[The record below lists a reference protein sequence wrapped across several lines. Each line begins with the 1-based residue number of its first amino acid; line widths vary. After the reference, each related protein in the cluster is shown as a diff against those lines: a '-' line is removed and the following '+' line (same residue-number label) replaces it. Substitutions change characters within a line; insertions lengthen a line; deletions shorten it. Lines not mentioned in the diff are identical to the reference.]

1 MTLTTFFDDELD
13 DAPLPTARAAAQPL
27 AALMEDRFDYPDRI
41 AFLSAESSSFGAA
54 FARAA
59 FDEHR
64 PVLIVMPDGV
74 QFLYEPAP
82 GLLAHLRRLL
92 TARFGSARL
101 RASGP
106 LVGDV
111 DGWVDS
117 EPVSVPGYRRRLRG
131 PQPTPAL

>member
-1 MTLTTFFDDELD
+1 MTLTSFFDDELRE
-13 DAPLPTARAAAQPL
+13 APRPTARAAAQPL
-27 AALMEDRFDYPDRI
+27 AAVMEDRFDYPDRI
-41 AFLSAESSSFGAA
+41 AFIAAESSNFGAA

-59 FDEHR
+59 FGKHR
-64 PVLIVMPDGV
+64 PVLIVMPDGL

-82 GLLAHLRRLL
+82 GWLAHIRRLL
-92 TARFGSARL
+92 TARFGSERL

-117 EPVSVPGYRRRLRG
+117 EPVSMPGYRRRLRG